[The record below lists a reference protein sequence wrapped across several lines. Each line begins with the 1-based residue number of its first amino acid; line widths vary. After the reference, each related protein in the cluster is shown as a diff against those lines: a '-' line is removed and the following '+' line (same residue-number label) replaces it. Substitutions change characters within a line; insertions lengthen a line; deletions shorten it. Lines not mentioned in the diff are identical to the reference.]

1 MGHIGWSVI
10 LMGMYS
16 KTLKANDTPM
26 KQPGILSGFR
36 FIDPSSEAVYLEPS
50 VRMPDGISSS

>member
-1 MGHIGWSVI
+1 
-10 LMGMYS
+10 MGMYS